1 MSRWPHDDPA
11 SLAAFYGDPARDEPG
26 KQLVP
31 VIPPFQ
37 MYYDGFPVKQILFH
51 RKAAGAL
58 KAVFDEIWEHYGRDQ
73 AKLDALRISHY
84 SGAYNHRL
92 IRGSATRWSNHAYG
106 AAIDLDAEHNGFNAG
121 HGTMPQPVIDAFKR
135 QGALW
140 GGDYRGRT
148 DPMHFEFCSR
158 EPVARP
164 VGLVGDVQA
173 DADSDAEE
181 AADDAQTPAGSP
193 PGPAP
198 SATGFFGRARNWLVA
213 AGSSIGFGGLGA
225 LTDWQIAAALFA
237 FIFISVVCTVT
248 FIICFFGAEPVRVWV
263 RKHVA

>member
-1 MSRWPHDDPA
+1 M
-11 SLAAFYGDPARDEPG
+11 
-26 KQLVP
+26 
-31 VIPPFQ
+31 
-37 MYYDGFPVKQILFH
+37 
-51 RKAAGAL
+51 
-58 KAVFDEIWEHYGRDQ
+58 
-73 AKLDALRISHY
+73 RISHY

-92 IRGSATRWSNHAYG
+92 IRGSADRWSNHAYG
-106 AAIDLDAEHNGFNAG
+106 AAIDLDAEHNGFNTG

-164 VGLVGDVQA
+164 VSLVGDVQA
-173 DADSDAEE
+173 DGDSDAPEE
-181 AADDAQTPAGSP
+181 ADDAPSPPGSP

-198 SATGFFGRARNWLVA
+198 SPSGFFSRARNWIVGA
-213 AGSSIGFGGLGA
+213 ASGVGFGGLGA
-225 LTDWQIAAALFA
+225 LTDWQIAVALFA
-237 FIFISVVCTVT
+237 FIFLSVVCTVT